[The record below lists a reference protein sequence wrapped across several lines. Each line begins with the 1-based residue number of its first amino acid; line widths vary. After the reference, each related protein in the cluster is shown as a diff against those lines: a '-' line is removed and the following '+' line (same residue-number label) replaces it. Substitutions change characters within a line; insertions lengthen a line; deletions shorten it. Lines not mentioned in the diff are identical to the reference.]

1 MLMNVTEPMHIHSLD
16 GAMREATIVEMVGD
30 NAYIAEYNGVLCTAI
45 YNPFVDAFYVDD
57 KYGVLPDQKQKK
69 RSHDMER

>member
-1 MLMNVTEPMHIHSLD
+1 
-16 GAMREATIVEMVGD
+16 MREATIVEMVGD
-30 NAYIAEYNGVLCTAI
+30 NAYIAEYNGVRCTAI